1 MENNINQDEI
11 KQENCASSSEEELIK
26 DSQEKTQDDT
36 QVEEEATSQDNV
48 TDINCKL
55 EEKKIN
61 DKMEELQKQIE
72 EKDDKYKR
80 LQAEYSNYMRRTQQE
95 KETIGLFANEK
106 MINELIPVLDSMERA
121 IDACTDKEDVMYK
134 GIELVH
140 KQLLDC
146 LQKFG
151 VEEIVSLNEDFDPNL
166 HLAVMQESVEGVEPN
181 KVVMVLQKG
190 YKLKTKVIRPTM
202 VKVSC

>member
-1 MENNINQDEI
+1 MNQDEI
-11 KQENCASSSEEELIK
+11 KQENCASSNEEEITK
-26 DSQEKTQDDT
+26 DSQENVE
-36 QVEEEATSQDNV
+36 VEEDATCDENV
-48 TDINCKL
+48 TDINSKL

-61 DKMEELQKQIE
+61 DKIEELQKQID

-106 MINELIPVLDSMERA
+106 IIGELIPVLDSMERA
-121 IDACTDKEDVMYK
+121 IDACTDKEDNMYK

-140 KQLLDC
+140 KQLIDC

-151 VEEIVSLNEDFDPNL
+151 VEEIAALNEEFDPNL

-181 KVVMVLQKG
+181 KIVMVLQKG

>member
-1 MENNINQDEI
+1 MENNINQDE
-11 KQENCASSSEEELIK
+11 KLQEDYASKEEEIVQNSEENVQGDI
-26 DSQEKTQDDT
+26 ST
-36 QVEEEATSQDNV
+36 EEENV
-48 TDINCKL
+48 TDINSKL

-61 DKMEELQKQIE
+61 DKIEELENQINE
-72 EKDDKYKR
+72 RDDKYKR

-106 MINELIPVLDSMERA
+106 IINELIPVIDSMERA
-121 IDACTDKEDVMYK
+121 MDACTNKEDDMYK

-140 KQLLDC
+140 KQLIDC

-151 VEEIVSLNEDFDPNL
+151 VEEIDAIDQDFDPNL

-190 YKLKTKVIRPTM
+190 YKLKSKVLRATM

>member
-1 MENNINQDEI
+1 MNQDEKI
-11 KQENCASSSEEELIK
+11 QENCTSNDGEAVQTSEENAE
-26 DSQEKTQDDT
+26 
-36 QVEEEATSQDNV
+36 VETACEDNV
-48 TDINCKL
+48 TDINSKL

-61 DKMEELQKQIE
+61 DKIEELEKQVE

-80 LQAEYSNYMRRTQQE
+80 LQAEYSNYIRRTQEE
-95 KETIGLFANEK
+95 KQTIGIFANEK
-106 MINELIPVLDSMERA
+106 IITELIPVIDSMERA
-121 IDACTDKEDVMYK
+121 MDACSDKEDDMYK

-140 KQLLDC
+140 KQLIDC
-146 LQKFG
+146 LQKFEL
-151 VEEIVSLNEDFDPNL
+151 EEINALNEDFDPNL
-166 HLAVMQESVEGVEPN
+166 HLAVMQESVDGVEPN

>member
-11 KQENCASSSEEELIK
+11 KQENSTSSNEEKVLK
-26 DSQEKTQDDT
+26 DSQDNI
-36 QVEEEATSQDNV
+36 QVEEDVISEENV
-48 TDINCKL
+48 TDINSKL
-55 EEKKIN
+55 EEKKLN
-61 DKMEELQKQIE
+61 DKIEELEKQLE

-106 MINELIPVLDSMERA
+106 IINELIPVLDSMERA
-121 IDACTDKEDVMYK
+121 MDACSDKEDDMYK

-140 KQLLDC
+140 KQLIDS

-151 VEEIVSLNEDFDPNL
+151 VEEIAAINEEFDPNL
-166 HLAVMQESVEGVEPN
+166 HLAVMQESIEGVEAN

>member
-1 MENNINQDEI
+1 MNQDEI
-11 KQENCASSSEEELIK
+11 KQENCASSNEEEITK
-26 DSQEKTQDDT
+26 DSQENVE
-36 QVEEEATSQDNV
+36 VEEDATCDENV
-48 TDINCKL
+48 TDINSKL

-61 DKMEELQKQIE
+61 DKIEELQKQID

-106 MINELIPVLDSMERA
+106 IIGELIPVLDSMERA
-121 IDACTDKEDVMYK
+121 IDACTDKEDNMYK

-140 KQLLDC
+140 KQLIDC

-151 VEEIVSLNEDFDPNL
+151 VEEIAALNEEFDPNL
-166 HLAVMQESVEGVEPN
+166 HLAVMQESVEGVEAN

-190 YKLKTKVIRPTM
+190 YKLKTKVIRPTR
-202 VKVSC
+202 VKVSRK

>member
-1 MENNINQDEI
+1 MNQDEI
-11 KQENCASSSEEELIK
+11 KQENCASSNEEEITK
-26 DSQEKTQDDT
+26 DSQEN
-36 QVEEEATSQDNV
+36 VGIEEDATSDENV
-48 TDINCKL
+48 TDINSKL

-61 DKMEELQKQIE
+61 DKIEELQKQID

-106 MINELIPVLDSMERA
+106 IIGELIPVLDSMERA
-121 IDACTDKEDVMYK
+121 IDACTDKEDNMYK

-140 KQLLDC
+140 KQLIDC

-151 VEEIVSLNEDFDPNL
+151 VEEIAALNEEFDPNL

>member
-1 MENNINQDEI
+1 MNQDEKI
-11 KQENCASSSEEELIK
+11 QENCTSNDGEAVQTSEENAEI
-26 DSQEKTQDDT
+26 ETAC
-36 QVEEEATSQDNV
+36 EDNV
-48 TDINCKL
+48 TDINSKL

-61 DKMEELQKQIE
+61 DKIEELEKQIE

-80 LQAEYSNYMRRTQQE
+80 LQAEYSNYIRRTQEE
-95 KETIGLFANEK
+95 KQTIGIFANEK
-106 MINELIPVLDSMERA
+106 IITELIPVIDSMERA
-121 IDACTDKEDVMYK
+121 MDACSDKEDDMYK

-140 KQLLDC
+140 KQLIDC
-146 LQKFG
+146 LQKFEL
-151 VEEIVSLNEDFDPNL
+151 EEINALNEDFDPNL
-166 HLAVMQESVEGVEPN
+166 HLAVMQESVDGVEPN

>member
-1 MENNINQDEI
+1 MENNINQDE
-11 KQENCASSSEEELIK
+11 KLQEDYASKEEEIVQNSEENV
-26 DSQEKTQDDT
+26 QEDIST
-36 QVEEEATSQDNV
+36 EEKNV
-48 TDINCKL
+48 TDINSKL

-61 DKMEELQKQIE
+61 DKIEELENQINE
-72 EKDDKYKR
+72 RDDKYKR

-106 MINELIPVLDSMERA
+106 IINELIPVIDSMERA
-121 IDACTDKEDVMYK
+121 MEACTNKEDDMYK

-140 KQLLDC
+140 KQLIDC

-151 VEEIVSLNEDFDPNL
+151 VEEIDAIDQDFDPNL
-166 HLAVMQESVEGVEPN
+166 HLAVMQESVEGIEPN

-190 YKLKTKVIRPTM
+190 YKLKSKVLRATM

>member
-1 MENNINQDEI
+1 MENNMNQDEI
-11 KQENCASSSEEELIK
+11 KQENCASSNEEEITK
-26 DSQEKTQDDT
+26 DSQENVE
-36 QVEEEATSQDNV
+36 VEEDATCDENV
-48 TDINCKL
+48 TDINSKL

-61 DKMEELQKQIE
+61 DKIEELQKQID

-106 MINELIPVLDSMERA
+106 IIGELIPVLDSMERA
-121 IDACTDKEDVMYK
+121 IDACTDKEDNMYK

-140 KQLLDC
+140 KQLIDC

-151 VEEIVSLNEDFDPNL
+151 VEEIAALNEEFDPNL
-166 HLAVMQESVEGVEPN
+166 HLAVMQESVEGVEAN